1 MRLIGITG
9 FIGSGKTTVGQIL
22 RDLGFVVFDMDVWCR
37 KMYFEK
43 SFLDII
49 HENFPQTFINGK
61 FDKKVL
67 RNLVFSNEKELQK
80 LEGLTHPYLKQKLL
94 HIIHKNRLK
103 PYLCFIESALL
114 YKMNLDKYCSD
125 VIITTAPYKVMQ
137 NRVMLRDH
145 ISAQDF
151 DKIFKNQ
158 YNNLNIDE
166 FCFVIN
172 THQNLSTLTTDILQ
186 ILSEIEEC

>member
-43 SFLDII
+43 DFLDLIKK
-49 HENFPQTFINGK
+49 NFPQTFINGK
-61 FDKKVL
+61 FDKKIL
-67 RNLVFSNEKELQK
+67 RNLVFSDENELQK

-103 PYLCFIESALL
+103 PYLCFIESVLL
-114 YKMNLDKYCSD
+114 YKMGLDKYCSD

-158 YNNLNIDE
+158 YNNLSVDE
-166 FCFVIN
+166 SSFLLN
-172 THQNLSTLTTDILQ
+172 THQSLSTLTTDIFQ